1 MDRISQLRKFIAA
14 DPQDYFSRHALAME
28 MIKLGSVNEA
38 IEILDSVIADNP
50 AYIGSYLHLGR
61 LYEKTGNAEKALE
74 VYERGIHQADSL
86 KDFHARG
93 ELQTAIDLID

>member
-28 MIKLGSVNEA
+28 MIKLGEVSEA
-38 IEILDSVIADNP
+38 IEILAAVIADNP
-50 AYIGSYLHLGR
+50 AYVGSYLHLGR
-61 LYEKTGNAEKALE
+61 LYEKTGNAEKALQ
-74 VYERGIHQADSL
+74 VYEQGIEQAGSL

-93 ELQTAIDLID
+93 ELQTAIDLME